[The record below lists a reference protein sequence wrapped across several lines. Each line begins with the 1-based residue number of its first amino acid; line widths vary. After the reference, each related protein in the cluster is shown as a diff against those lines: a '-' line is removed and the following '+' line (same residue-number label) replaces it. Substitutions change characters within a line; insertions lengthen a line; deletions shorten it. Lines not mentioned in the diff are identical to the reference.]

1 MRTEETSGKT
11 VEEAISRALSRLGLR
26 RDQVDV
32 DVITEGKSGFFG
44 VGAQDAVV
52 RVSAKE
58 NVIPMSAGPREGG
71 APASAPAGGGRRD
84 RDEGERDAEAS
95 EGGEG
100 GEGGEARRRSRRG
113 RRGGRGRG
121 RAGGE
126 GAAETTAPEAGAGA
140 AAPATERAPRPPR
153 GEGRG
158 EGRARDDRGDR
169 GGRGGRGGGG
179 GRSGGRNGVGEA
191 RAPRREREEQAPRP
205 RGHSVHP
212 DDEVLIP
219 GTPDEL
225 PLRPIADPA
234 DDMDL
239 AGSTLRDILTLLGLT
254 ETEITAREPDSDG
267 DGVGLIEQ
275 VFDIFGANDDTSD
288 ELGVLIGRRGETL
301 AALQYVVNTIVAR
314 GQQKAPVFGI
324 DIEGYKRRREQMLV
338 DLAREIA
345 QEVRETGDV
354 ITLEPMPAYER
365 RIIHLTLRE
374 EPGVKTESVG
384 SGDNRQVEVM
394 PAD

>member
-1 MRTEETSGKT
+1 
-11 VEEAISRALSRLGLR
+11 
-26 RDQVDV
+26 
-32 DVITEGKSGFFG
+32 
-44 VGAQDAVV
+44 
-52 RVSAKE
+52 
-58 NVIPMSAGPREGG
+58 MSAGPREGAAA
-71 APASAPAGGGRRD
+71 APAAPAGGGRRD
-84 RDEGERDAEAS
+84 RDDRSEGDRDADAS

-100 GEGGEARRRSRRG
+100 GDGEARRRSRRG

-121 RAGGE
+121 RAGEGTVETPVGE
-126 GAAETTAPEAGAGA
+126 AGA
-140 AAPATERAPRPPR
+140 AATAAAPSAERGPRPPR

-158 EGRARDDRGDR
+158 EGRGRDDRGER

-179 GRSGGRNGVGEA
+179 GRSGGRNGGGEA

-254 ETEITAREPDSDG
+254 ETDITAREPDSDG

-384 SGDNRQVEVM
+384 SGDQRQVEVM

>member
-1 MRTEETSGKT
+1 
-11 VEEAISRALSRLGLR
+11 
-26 RDQVDV
+26 
-32 DVITEGKSGFFG
+32 
-44 VGAQDAVV
+44 
-52 RVSAKE
+52 
-58 NVIPMSAGPREGG
+58 MSAGPREGAATA
-71 APASAPAGGGRRD
+71 APQGGRRD
-84 RDEGERDAEAS
+84 RAEDAGGDAGEA
-95 EGGEG
+95 GEG
-100 GEGGEARRRSRRG
+100 GERRRSRRG

-121 RAGGE
+121 RSGE
-126 GAAETTAPEAGAGA
+126 GTSTPAAEAGAVT
-140 AAPATERAPRPPR
+140 AAPAGERAPRPPR

-158 EGRARDDRGDR
+158 EGRNRDDRGDRGER

-179 GRSGGRNGVGEA
+179 GRSGGRNGGGEA
-191 RAPRREREEQAPRP
+191 RPPRREREEQAPRP

-219 GTPDEL
+219 GAPDEL
-225 PLRPIADPA
+225 PRQPIADPA

-275 VFDIFGANDDTSD
+275 VFDIFGNDDDTSD

-384 SGDNRQVEVM
+384 SGDSRQVEVM